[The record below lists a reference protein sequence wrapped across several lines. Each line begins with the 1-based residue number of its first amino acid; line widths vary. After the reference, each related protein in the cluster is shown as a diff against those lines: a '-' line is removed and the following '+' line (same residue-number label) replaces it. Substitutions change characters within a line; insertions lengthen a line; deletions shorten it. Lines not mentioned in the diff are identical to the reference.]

1 MPTEDA
7 GVIYH
12 FVVRY
17 WREPREL
24 GSTAEVWRGKVSRVP
39 TALEAESGM
48 PEQWVPF
55 TDLADLPAIVRSL
68 IGQAGRPVPGGQE
81 QGGRNHGG

>member
-7 GVIYH
+7 GITYH

-17 WREPREL
+17 WREPREP
-24 GSTAEVWRGKVSRVP
+24 GSAAEVWRGRVSRVP

-55 TDLADLPAIVRSL
+55 TDLDDLPAIIRSL
-68 IGQAGRPVPGGQE
+68 IGQAARSAPAGHG
-81 QGGRNHGG
+81 QGGRTHDR